1 VGGVREGVL
10 PFTAWAASFLKA
22 TNDLSGEE
30 RIMLSQIKPLTQEE
44 RQNAC
49 ALAQQAVVREVGER
63 PLRENF
69 DRHTASRYPPSV
81 TKLINGLCI
90 ILLLA
95 AFTPSAI
102 RLFVIGSETFGAAV
116 PDNLAMVAVGVATVL
131 TAEIG
136 QVVFSLALATMGTTA
151 SARRL
156 LYASMGIATAIAL
169 VGNVQVALPGH
180 MDSPF
185 AWLEAIAPPLL
196 VLSTAYVLK
205 EQLLDAIETRHANER
220 AYQEAVN
227 LWQSATADPE
237 SHPHWMQFYAN
248 ALRDAIRKANNRRK
262 DALAELTTADWR
274 ALVYREL
281 QADNW
286 YAQPVI
292 ETPTTEVSEVVEERL
307 PLAASTNGNGAYLK
321 QPGQ

>member
-1 VGGVREGVL
+1 
-10 PFTAWAASFLKA
+10 
-22 TNDLSGEE
+22 
-30 RIMLSQIKPLTQEE
+30 MLHQIKPLTQEQ
-44 RQNAC
+44 RQNAR
-49 ALAQQAVVREVGER
+49 ASAQQAVVREVGER

-69 DRHTASRYPPSV
+69 DKHTAFRYPPSV
-81 TKLINGLCI
+81 TKLINGLCL

-116 PDNLAMVAVGVATVL
+116 PDKLAMVAVGIATVL

-136 QVVFSLALATMGTTA
+136 QVVFSLALATLGTTP

-180 MDSPF
+180 DTSPF
-185 AWLEAIAPPLL
+185 SWQEAIAPPLL

-205 EQLLDAIETRHANER
+205 EQLLESIEMRHANER
-220 AYQEAVN
+220 AFQEAVN
-227 LWQSATADPE
+227 LWQGATADPE
-237 SHPHWMQFYAN
+237 SHLHWMQFYAN
-248 ALRDAIRKANNRRK
+248 ALRDALRKKNNRRK
-262 DALAELTTADWR
+262 DALASLNTEDWR
-274 ALVYREL
+274 VLVYREL

-286 YAQPVI
+286 YTAPI
-292 ETPTTEVSEVVEERL
+292 VEEARTDEVQEGIEVEDS
-307 PLAASTNGNGAYLK
+307 PLALSASNNGTFHSESKA
-321 QPGQ
+321 